1 MQVVA
6 TPPGLLQLSLK
17 GSQHTIT
24 ERMVPELIAVLG
36 TQPAG
41 DVSHKP
47 GGPAVSGHYFPPG
60 PQLPSQPL
68 RGQCRCLVNV
78 GMMSVNGLP
87 KTVTRQRR
95 GCDLNADPSARE
107 SRGPIFKTS

>member
-24 ERMVPELIAVLG
+24 ERIVPELIAVLG
-36 TQPAG
+36 TKPAG

-47 GGPAVSGHYFPPG
+47 GGPVVSGHYFPPG

-68 RGQCRCLVNV
+68 RGLLP
-78 GMMSVNGLP
+78 MSLLGE
-87 KTVTRQRR
+87 RR
-95 GCDLNADPSARE
+95 HDECERIA
-107 SRGPIFKTS
+107 